1 MKWMM
6 SKKYSEFY
14 EIKVPQGNTAD
25 AYVWYN
31 EERMLKRDWTDTD
44 MRDLILEASDSFRE
58 ASFQIN

>member
-1 MKWMM
+1 M

-25 AYVWYN
+25 AYVCYN

-44 MRDLILEASDSFRE
+44 MRDLILEASDSIRE
-58 ASFQIN
+58 ATFQIN